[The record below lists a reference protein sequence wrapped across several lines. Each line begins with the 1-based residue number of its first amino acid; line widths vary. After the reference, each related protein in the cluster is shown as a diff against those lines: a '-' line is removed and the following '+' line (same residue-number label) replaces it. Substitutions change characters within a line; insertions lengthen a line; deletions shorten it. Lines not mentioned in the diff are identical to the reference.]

1 MKIVDMCIQHTEKLA
16 ELEKICFSSPWS
28 ENGLNAEL
36 ENENSFFVVAV
47 EKEEI
52 LGYAGMHIVIDEC
65 YIANI
70 AVFPVYRGRGIATAL
85 LDRLDEIAESKSAE
99 FISLEVRPSNSGA
112 VQLYIKNGYTEV
124 GRRKNFYTN
133 PLEDGLILT
142 KKFVLDS

>member
-1 MKIVDMCIQHTEKLA
+1 MKIVDMCIQHIEKLA

-99 FISLEVRPSNSGA
+99 FISLEVRPSNLGA
-112 VQLYIKNGYTEV
+112 VKLYLKNGYTEA

-133 PLEDGLILT
+133 PFEDGLILT